1 MAYRLP
7 LLGQQQ
13 QGIPNQTGITIG
25 EPYAPQQGGP
35 KLPQPPG
42 PTQTPT
48 PGSDL
53 TKGSFGSPGVQPPAP
68 DTSKPQVEIT
78 PFLKTIYD
86 SMKNIDP
93 ETRSSYL
100 NTTMTSIKERMDRY
114 EFRLARG
121 IPLTPEQQQQYN
133 SLKSSFNDIQRFVN
147 NPQAF
152 DDYFRTAER
161 NAARTP
167 QGQAQ
172 RQIIPTPIGSAS
184 QSQYYRRA

>member
-1 MAYRLP
+1 
-7 LLGQQQ
+7 
-13 QGIPNQTGITIG
+13 
-25 EPYAPQQGGP
+25 
-35 KLPQPPG
+35 LPQPPG

-121 IPLTPEQQQQYN
+121 I
-133 SLKSSFNDIQRFVN
+133 R
-147 NPQAF
+147 
-152 DDYFRTAER
+152 
-161 NAARTP
+161 
-167 QGQAQ
+167 
-172 RQIIPTPIGSAS
+172 
-184 QSQYYRRA
+184 